1 MGNTGKTWNEILKSA
16 TEYLSSRKIEDAD
29 IVSELLA
36 ARLLNC
42 KRLEVNLY
50 RNKEISPQHL
60 EAMRRGV
67 KRAGMGEPVQYIIGE
82 VEFLGHVFK
91 IDRRAMIPRPETEEL
106 VQQVLQTSDIW
117 NNRKPVVVDI
127 GTGCGNIVITLALN
141 KPEALYLGIDVSTE
155 ALELARENAVRL
167 GVVDKVGFSSSSL
180 SELVEPESID
190 VVVTNPPYIPTE
202 EYEKLPDKIKKYEP
216 RIALDGGRDG
226 INVVESIL
234 EEVSLALKTGGLLF
248 MEIGA
253 TQGNAIKELL
263 NAWGFTDIKIIQ
275 DVMKRDRIITAKMGV
290 M

>member
-82 VEFLGHVFK
+82 VDFLGHVFK